1 MFNQLGNKRSFGDL
15 EDDEDDIFSSKKV
28 PSLFHT
34 HTHIL
39 VSATN
44 YEVELFFFSVGR
56 RSC

>member
-34 HTHIL
+34 HTYTGI
-39 VSATN
+39 S
-44 YEVELFFFSVGR
+44 YEL
-56 RSC
+56 